1 MKKPVVFMFSGQG
14 SQFYQ
19 MGKDFYETNPVFKK
33 TLDECDAFVQSYG
46 GPALVAEI
54 YGKPAKEQFDDL
66 LVTHPALVAIQYATY
81 CMLAD
86 QGLHPDEVWG
96 TSLGEL
102 VATAV
107 AGVISIETALLTAI
121 SHSRLVHQ
129 QCPAGGMI
137 AVIADRSVL
146 NGYQEYLPNITFVG
160 DNFDGHFT
168 LSGPK
173 ADLDRLEAALKAD
186 KVNLVRLPVQF
197 AFHSPFIT
205 SAKAEFLAYTA
216 QQQWQPT
223 GIMPI
228 ISTMCAGQVEA
239 FTNQYFWDVVEGQ
252 MRFQETVR
260 NLEQQCSRLY
270 VDLGPAGTSATFV
283 KYNLPASSTSE
294 QYPIITPF
302 GRGERCLAAV
312 KEAMAKNV

>member
-46 GPALVAEI
+46 GPALVQEI
-54 YGKPAKEQFDDL
+54 YGRPAKDQFDDL

-102 VATAV
+102 VSSAV

-121 SHSRLVHQ
+121 SHSRLVNQH
-129 QCPAGGMI
+129 CAAGGMI
-137 AVIADRSVL
+137 AVIADKSVL
-146 NGYQEYLPNITFVG
+146 NGYQAYLPNITFVG
-160 DNFDGHFT
+160 DNFAEHFT
-168 LSGPK
+168 VSGPK
-173 ADLDRLEAALKAD
+173 ADLDRLETALKAD

-216 QQQWQPT
+216 QQQWQKK
-223 GIMPI
+223 GVMPI
-228 ISTMCAGQVEA
+228 ISTMRAGFVEE
-239 FTNQYFWDVVEGQ
+239 FSNQYFWEVVEGQ
-252 MRFQETVR
+252 MRFQDTVQY
-260 NLEQQCSRLY
+260 LEKQGARIY

-283 KYNLPASSTSE
+283 KYNLAAGSSSE

-312 KEAMAKNV
+312 KEAFANNR

>member
-19 MGKDFYETNPVFKK
+19 MGKDFYETNPTFKK

-54 YGKPAKEQFDDL
+54 YGKPASAQFDDL
-66 LVTHPALVAIQYATY
+66 LVTHPGLVAIQYATY
-81 CMLAD
+81 CMLAE

-121 SHSRLVHQ
+121 SHSRLVQ
-129 QCPAGGMI
+129 QKCQTGGMI
-137 AVIADRSVL
+137 AVIADKSVL
-146 NGYQEYLPNITFVG
+146 EGYQAYLPNITFVG
-160 DNFDGHFT
+160 DNFPGHFT
-168 LSGPK
+168 LSGPT
-173 ADLDRLEAALKAD
+173 ADLDRLESALKAD
-186 KVNLVRLPVQF
+186 KVNLVRLPVQY
-197 AFHSPFIT
+197 AFHSPHIT

-216 QQQWQPT
+216 QQQWQPQ

-228 ISTMCAGQVEA
+228 ISTMRAGKVAE
-239 FTNQYFWDVVEGQ
+239 FNSHYFWEVVEGQ
-252 MRFQETVR
+252 MRFRDTVLA
-260 NLEQQCSRLY
+260 LEAEGSRLY

-283 KYNLPASSTSE
+283 KYNLPAGSTSE

-302 GRGERCLAAV
+302 GRGERCLVAV
-312 KEAMAKNV
+312 KEAFAKNI